1 MMDKLLIGHFKVV
14 MLVVNL
20 ITVSNQIKVQYMMQ
34 QKNYINLEW
43 FY

>member
-20 ITVSNQIKVQYMMQ
+20 IIVSNQIKVQYMMQ